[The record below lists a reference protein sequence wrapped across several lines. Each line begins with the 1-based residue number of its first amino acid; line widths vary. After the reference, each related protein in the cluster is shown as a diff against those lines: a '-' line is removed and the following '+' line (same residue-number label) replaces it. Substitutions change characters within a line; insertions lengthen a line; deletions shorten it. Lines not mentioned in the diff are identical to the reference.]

1 LKKTFVLDTNVLL
14 YDSESIFSFADNNI
28 VIPLIVLEELDQKKS
43 RQDEVGKNCRQTS
56 RHLDKLREKG
66 NLQKGV
72 DLPGAGTIKII
83 SKDQIDKFDDCFLG
97 DMDENKV
104 DNIII
109 AIAKNL
115 QDNLEEPVVLVT
127 KDINVRVVCD
137 VLDVNCEDYLKHR
150 VASDADT
157 LYSGVQ
163 RIDVDQ
169 QLVDNFYA
177 TKSLEVPESFKEKF
191 QLFSNQ
197 FLVLKDQNSGQQSI
211 ITRFKSW
218 DKPLVPLIGAKQS
231 WGLIPRN
238 KEQKFALDILF
249 DDNIKLVTLVGKA
262 GTGKTLLAISS
273 ALQQT
278 LEPNN
283 QKYRKVVISRP
294 VQPVGKDIGFLP
306 GTLEEKMDP
315 WIAPIKDNL
324 KFLFNNDSFTMD
336 MYLENEDIEI
346 EAITFIRGRS
356 IANAFIIIDEAQNL
370 TTHELKTIITRVGEN
385 TKIIL
390 TGDIDQIDNT
400 YVDSVSNG
408 LTYAIEKF
416 KEYPIAAHITLLKG
430 ERSELAS
437 LGAKI
442 L

>member
-14 YDSESIFSFADNNI
+14 YDSESIFSFDDNNI
-28 VIPLIVLEELDQKKS
+28 VIPLIVLEELDQKKN
-43 RQDEVGKNCRQTS
+43 RQDEIGKNS
-56 RHLDKLREKG
+56 RKSSRYLDELRDQG
-66 NLQKGV
+66 SLQKGV
-72 DLPGAGTIKII
+72 KLKSGGIIKVL
-83 SKDQIDKFDDCFLG
+83 SKDQIEGFDNVLLS
-97 DMDENKV
+97 DMDESKP
-104 DNIII
+104 DSIII
-109 AIAKNL
+109 ATAYSLQKNEK
-115 QDNLEEPVVLVT
+115 DPVILVT
-127 KDINVRVVCD
+127 KDINVRVTCD
-137 VLDVNCEDYLKHR
+137 VLGVQCEDYRKHR
-150 VASDADT
+150 VVSDAET

-163 RIDVDQ
+163 RIEVSQEIVDK
-169 QLVDNFYA
+169 FY
-177 TKSLEVPESFKEKF
+177 TTRKLEIDDTFKDHE
-191 QLFSNQ
+191 LYPNQ
-197 FLVLKDQNSGQQSI
+197 FLVLKDNNSGQQSI
-211 ITRFKSW
+211 ISRFKNW
-218 DKPLVPLIGAKQS
+218 NQPLTPLIETKQT

-249 DDNIKLVTLVGKA
+249 DDSIKLVTLVGKA

-278 LEPNN
+278 LEPTN
-283 QKYRKVVISRP
+283 KLYKKVVISRP

-324 KFLFNNDSFTMD
+324 KFLFSNDSFTMD
-336 MYLENEDIEI
+336 MYIERGEIEI

-356 IANAFIIIDEAQNL
+356 IADAIIIIDEAQNL

-416 KEYPIAAHITLLKG
+416 KDYPIAAHITLLKG
-430 ERSELAS
+430 ERSELAT

>member
-1 LKKTFVLDTNVLL
+1 MKKTFVLDTNVLL
-14 YDSESIFSFADNNI
+14 YDSESIFSFEDNNI

-56 RHLDKLREKG
+56 RYLDELREKG

-72 DLPGAGTIKII
+72 NLPKGGTIKII
-83 SKDQIDKFDDCFLG
+83 SKDQVDNFDDCFLG
-97 DMDENKV
+97 DMDKNKV

-115 QDNLEEPVVLVT
+115 QDNLEKPVVLVT

-137 VLDVNCEDYLKHR
+137 VLGVNCEDYRKHR
-150 VASDADT
+150 VVADSDT

-169 QLVDNFYA
+169 KFVDKFYE
-177 TKSLEVPESFKEKF
+177 TKSLEVPDEFKEKF
-191 QLFSNQ
+191 QLFPNQ
-197 FLVLKDQNSGQQSI
+197 FLVLKDQNSGQGSI
-211 ITRFKSW
+211 ITRFKNW
-218 DKPLVPLIGAKQS
+218 NKPLIPLIGIKQS

-278 LEPNN
+278 LEPSN
-283 QKYRKVVISRP
+283 QKYSKVVISRP

-336 MYLENEDIEI
+336 MYIEQENIEI

-416 KEYPIAAHITLLKG
+416 KEYPVAAHITLLKG
-430 ERSELAS
+430 ERSELAT

>member
-1 LKKTFVLDTNVLL
+1 MKKTFVLDTNVLL
-14 YDSESIFSFADNNI
+14 YDSECIFSFDDNNI
-28 VIPLIVLEELDQKKS
+28 VIPLIVLEELDQKKN
-43 RQDEVGKNCRQTS
+43 RQDEIGRNCRNSS
-56 RHLDKLREKG
+56 RYLDELREQG
-66 NLQKGV
+66 SLQEGV
-72 DLPGAGTIKII
+72 KLKSGGVLKIL
-83 SKDQIDKFDDCFLG
+83 SKDQIKDFDNIMPSE
-97 DMDENKV
+97 MDHEKP
-104 DNIII
+104 DSIII
-109 AIAKNL
+109 ATAKSL
-115 QDNLEEPVVLVT
+115 QNSEDHPVILVT
-127 KDINVRVVCD
+127 KDINVRVTCD
-137 VLDVNCEDYLKHR
+137 VLDVQCEDYRKHR
-150 VASDADT
+150 VVSNAET

-169 QLVDNFYA
+169 SLVDSFYA
-177 TKSLEVPESFKEKF
+177 SKSLEIPEEFDDYD
-191 QLFSNQ
+191 LYPNQ
-197 FLVLKDQNSGQQSI
+197 FLVLKDKAAGQQSI
-211 ITRFKSW
+211 ISRFK
-218 DKPLVPLIGAKQS
+218 DRKKPLTPLIESKPT
-231 WGLIPRN
+231 WGLSPRN

-249 DDNIKLVTLVGKA
+249 DDSIKLVTLVGKA

-278 LEPNN
+278 LEPTNK
-283 QKYRKVVISRP
+283 KYKKVVISRP

-324 KFLFNNDSFTMD
+324 KFLFNNDAFTMD
-336 MYLENEDIEI
+336 MYVENGEIEI

-356 IANAFIIIDEAQNL
+356 IANAIIIIDEAQNL
-370 TTHELKTIITRVGEN
+370 TTHELKTIITRVGED

-416 KEYPIAAHITLLKG
+416 KDHSIAAHITLLKG

>member
-1 LKKTFVLDTNVLL
+1 MKKTFVLDTNVLL
-14 YDSESIFSFADNNI
+14 YDSESIFSFEDNNI

-56 RHLDKLREKG
+56 RYLDELREKG

-72 DLPGAGTIKII
+72 NLPKGGTIKII
-83 SKDQIDKFDDCFLG
+83 SKDQVDNFDDCFLG
-97 DMDENKV
+97 DMDKNKV

-137 VLDVNCEDYLKHR
+137 VLGVNCEDYRKHR
-150 VASDADT
+150 VVADSDT

-169 QLVDNFYA
+169 KFVDKFYE
-177 TKSLEVPESFKEKF
+177 TKSLEVPDEFKEKF
-191 QLFSNQ
+191 QLFPNQ
-197 FLVLKDQNSGQQSI
+197 FLVLKDQNSGQGSI
-211 ITRFKSW
+211 ITRFKNW
-218 DKPLVPLIGAKQS
+218 NKPLIPLIGIKQS

-278 LEPNN
+278 LEPSN
-283 QKYRKVVISRP
+283 QKYSKVVISRP

-336 MYLENEDIEI
+336 MYIEQENIEI

-416 KEYPIAAHITLLKG
+416 KEYPVAAHITLLKG
-430 ERSELAS
+430 ERSELAT

>member
-14 YDSESIFSFADNNI
+14 YDAESIFSFEDNNI
-28 VIPLIVLEELDQKKS
+28 VIPLIVLEELDQKKN
-43 RQDEVGKNCRQTS
+43 RQDEIGKNCRKSS
-56 RHLDKLREKG
+56 RYLDELRAQG
-66 NLQKGV
+66 SLQEGV
-72 DLPGAGTIKII
+72 EIKSGGILRI
-83 SKDQIDKFDDCFLG
+83 LSKDQIKDFDDIMLS
-97 DMDENKV
+97 DMDPEKP
-104 DNIII
+104 DSIII
-109 AIAKNL
+109 ATAKSL
-115 QDNLEEPVVLVT
+115 QGASDHPVILVT
-127 KDINVRVVCD
+127 KDINVRVACD
-137 VLDVNCEDYLKHR
+137 VLGVQCEDYLKHR
-150 VASDADT
+150 VVSDADT
-157 LYSGVQ
+157 LYSGVK

-169 QLVDNFYA
+169 KTVDEFYA
-177 TKSLEVPESFKEKF
+177 TRKLEIPDSFKGYD
-191 QLFSNQ
+191 LYPNQ
-197 FLVLKDQNSGQQSI
+197 FLVLKDSNAGQQSI
-211 ITRFKSW
+211 ISRFKDSNS
-218 DKPLVPLIGAKQS
+218 PLTPLIETKPT

-249 DDNIKLVTLVGKA
+249 DDSIKLVTLVGKA

-278 LEPNN
+278 LEPTNK
-283 QKYRKVVISRP
+283 KYKKVVISRP

-324 KFLFNNDSFTMD
+324 KFLFNNDDFTLD
-336 MYLENEDIEI
+336 MYIENGEIEI

-356 IANAFIIIDEAQNL
+356 IANAIIIIDEAQNL
-370 TTHELKTIITRVGEN
+370 TTHELKTIITRVGED

-416 KEYPIAAHITLLKG
+416 KEHSIAAHITLLKG
-430 ERSELAS
+430 ERSKLAT

>member
-1 LKKTFVLDTNVLL
+1 MKKTFVLDTNVLL
-14 YDSESIFSFADNNI
+14 YDSESIFSFDDNNI
-28 VIPLIVLEELDQKKS
+28 VIPLIVLEELDQKKN
-43 RQDEVGKNCRQTS
+43 RQDEIGKNS
-56 RHLDKLREKG
+56 RKSSRYLDELRDQG
-66 NLQKGV
+66 SLQKGV
-72 DLPGAGTIKII
+72 KLKSGGIIKVL
-83 SKDQIDKFDDCFLG
+83 SKDQIEGFDNVLLS
-97 DMDENKV
+97 DMDESKP
-104 DNIII
+104 DSIII
-109 AIAKNL
+109 ATAYSLQKNEK
-115 QDNLEEPVVLVT
+115 DPVILVT
-127 KDINVRVVCD
+127 KDINVRVTCD
-137 VLDVNCEDYLKHR
+137 VLGVQCEDYRKHR
-150 VASDADT
+150 VVSDAET

-163 RIDVDQ
+163 RIEVSQ
-169 QLVDNFYA
+169 EIVNKFY
-177 TKSLEVPESFKEKF
+177 TTRKLEIDDTFKDHE
-191 QLFSNQ
+191 LYPNQ
-197 FLVLKDQNSGQQSI
+197 FLVLKDNNSGQQSI
-211 ITRFKSW
+211 ISRFKNW
-218 DKPLVPLIGAKQS
+218 NQPLTPLIETKQT

-249 DDNIKLVTLVGKA
+249 DDSIKLVTLVGKA

-278 LEPNN
+278 LEPTN
-283 QKYRKVVISRP
+283 KLYKKVVISRP

-324 KFLFNNDSFTMD
+324 KFLFSNDSFTMD
-336 MYLENEDIEI
+336 MYIERGEIEI

-356 IANAFIIIDEAQNL
+356 IADAIIIIDEAQNL

-416 KEYPIAAHITLLKG
+416 KDYPIAAHITLLKG
-430 ERSELAS
+430 ERSELAT

>member
-1 LKKTFVLDTNVLL
+1 MKKTFVLDTNVLL

>member
-14 YDSESIFSFADNNI
+14 YDSESIFSFDDNNI
-28 VIPLIVLEELDQKKS
+28 VIPLIVLEELDQKKN
-43 RQDEVGKNCRQTS
+43 RQDEIGKNS
-56 RHLDKLREKG
+56 RKSSRYLDELRDQG
-66 NLQKGV
+66 SLQKGV
-72 DLPGAGTIKII
+72 KLKSGGIIKVL
-83 SKDQIDKFDDCFLG
+83 SKDQIEGFDNVLLS
-97 DMDENKV
+97 DMDESKP
-104 DNIII
+104 DSIII
-109 AIAKNL
+109 ATAYSLQKNEK
-115 QDNLEEPVVLVT
+115 DPVILVT
-127 KDINVRVVCD
+127 KDINVRVTCD
-137 VLDVNCEDYLKHR
+137 VLGVQCEDYRKHR
-150 VASDADT
+150 VVSDAET

-163 RIDVDQ
+163 RIEVSQEIVDK
-169 QLVDNFYA
+169 FY
-177 TKSLEVPESFKEKF
+177 TTRKLEIDDTFKDHE
-191 QLFSNQ
+191 LY
-197 FLVLKDQNSGQQSI
+197 LVLKDNNSGQQSI
-211 ITRFKSW
+211 ISRFKNW
-218 DKPLVPLIGAKQS
+218 NQPLTPLIETKQT

-249 DDNIKLVTLVGKA
+249 DDSIKLVTLVGKA

-278 LEPNN
+278 LEPTN
-283 QKYRKVVISRP
+283 KLYKKVVISRP

-324 KFLFNNDSFTMD
+324 KFLFSNDSFTMD
-336 MYLENEDIEI
+336 MYIERGEIEI

-356 IANAFIIIDEAQNL
+356 IADAIIIIDEAQNL

-416 KEYPIAAHITLLKG
+416 KDYPIAAHITLLKG
-430 ERSELAS
+430 ERSELAT

>member
-1 LKKTFVLDTNVLL
+1 MKKTFVLDTNVLL
-14 YDSESIFSFADNNI
+14 YDAESIFSFDDNNI
-28 VIPLIVLEELDQKKS
+28 VIPLIVLEELDQKKN
-43 RQDEVGKNCRQTS
+43 RQDEVGKNCRKAS
-56 RHLDKLREKG
+56 RFLDELREIG
-66 NLQKGV
+66 NLQEGV
-72 DLPGAGTIKII
+72 NLSRGGTLKII
-83 SKDQIDKFDDCFLG
+83 SKDQIENFDDCFLG
-97 DMDENKV
+97 DMDKDKV

-109 AIAKNL
+109 AIARNL
-115 QDNLEEPVVLVT
+115 QNNEDNPVILVT

-137 VLDVNCEDYLKHR
+137 VLGIKCEDYKKHR
-150 VASDADT
+150 VVTNPET

-163 RIDVDQ
+163 RIDVTQD
-169 QLVDNFYA
+169 LVDNFYA
-177 TKSLEVPESFKEKF
+177 ERSLEIPESFKEKYD
-191 QLFSNQ
+191 LYPNQ

-211 ITRFKSW
+211 ITRFKDWSEPL
-218 DKPLVPLIGAKQS
+218 KPLNYKKQS

-249 DDNIKLVTLVGKA
+249 DNNINLVTLVGKA

-278 LEPNN
+278 LEPGN

-294 VQPVGKDIGFLP
+294 VQPVGKDIGYLP
-306 GTLEEKMDP
+306 GTMEEKMDP
-315 WIAPIKDNL
+315 WISPIKDNL
-324 KFLFNNDSFTMD
+324 KFLFDNDSFTMD
-336 MYLENEDIEI
+336 MYIDSGDIEI

-356 IANAFIIIDEAQNL
+356 IANAIMIIDEAQNL
-370 TTHELKTIITRVGEN
+370 TTHELKTIITRAGEN

-416 KEYPIAAHITLLKG
+416 KEHSIAAHITLLKG

>member
-1 LKKTFVLDTNVLL
+1 L
-14 YDSESIFSFADNNI
+14 YA
-28 VIPLIVLEELDQKKS
+28 
-43 RQDEVGKNCRQTS
+43 
-56 RHLDKLREKG
+56 
-66 NLQKGV
+66 
-72 DLPGAGTIKII
+72 
-83 SKDQIDKFDDCFLG
+83 
-97 DMDENKV
+97 
-104 DNIII
+104 
-109 AIAKNL
+109 
-115 QDNLEEPVVLVT
+115 
-127 KDINVRVVCD
+127 
-137 VLDVNCEDYLKHR
+137 
-150 VASDADT
+150 
-157 LYSGVQ
+157 GVQ

-169 QLVDNFYA
+169 SLVNSFYA
-177 TKSLEVPESFKEKF
+177 TKNLDIPEDFKDKYE
-191 QLFSNQ
+191 LFPNQ
-197 FLVLKDQNSGQQSI
+197 FLVLKDRQAGQQSI

-218 DKPLVPLIGAKQS
+218 ESSLTPLIGVKQS

-249 DDNIKLVTLVGKA
+249 DDKIKLVTLVGKA

-278 LEPNN
+278 LELDN

-306 GTLEEKMDP
+306 GTLEEKMAP

-336 MYLENEDIEI
+336 MYIERGEIEI

>member
-1 LKKTFVLDTNVLL
+1 MKKTFVLDTNVLL
-14 YDSESIFSFADNNI
+14 YDSESIFSFDDNNI
-28 VIPLIVLEELDQKKS
+28 VIPLIVLEELDQKKN
-43 RQDEVGKNCRQTS
+43 RQDEIGKNS
-56 RHLDKLREKG
+56 RKSSRYLDELRDQG
-66 NLQKGV
+66 SLQKGV
-72 DLPGAGTIKII
+72 KLKSGGIIKVL
-83 SKDQIDKFDDCFLG
+83 SKDQIEGFDNVLLS
-97 DMDENKV
+97 DMDESKP
-104 DNIII
+104 DSIII
-109 AIAKNL
+109 ATAYSLQKNEK
-115 QDNLEEPVVLVT
+115 DPVILVT
-127 KDINVRVVCD
+127 KDINVRVTCD
-137 VLDVNCEDYLKHR
+137 VLGVQCEDYRKHR
-150 VASDADT
+150 VVSDAET

-163 RIDVDQ
+163 RIEVSQEIVDK
-169 QLVDNFYA
+169 FY
-177 TKSLEVPESFKEKF
+177 TTRKLEIDDTFKDHE
-191 QLFSNQ
+191 LYPNQ
-197 FLVLKDQNSGQQSI
+197 FLVLKDNNSGQQSI
-211 ITRFKSW
+211 ISRFKNW
-218 DKPLVPLIGAKQS
+218 NQPLTPLIETKQT

-249 DDNIKLVTLVGKA
+249 DDSIKLVTLVGKA

-278 LEPNN
+278 LEPTN
-283 QKYRKVVISRP
+283 KLYKKVVISRP

-324 KFLFNNDSFTMD
+324 KFLFSNDSFTMD
-336 MYLENEDIEI
+336 MYIERGEIEI

-356 IANAFIIIDEAQNL
+356 IADAIIIIDEAQNL

-416 KEYPIAAHITLLKG
+416 KDYPIAAHITLLKG
-430 ERSELAS
+430 ERSELAT

>member
-1 LKKTFVLDTNVLL
+1 MV
-14 YDSESIFSFADNNI
+14 
-28 VIPLIVLEELDQKKS
+28 
-43 RQDEVGKNCRQTS
+43 
-56 RHLDKLREKG
+56 
-66 NLQKGV
+66 
-72 DLPGAGTIKII
+72 
-83 SKDQIDKFDDCFLG
+83 
-97 DMDENKV
+97 
-104 DNIII
+104 
-109 AIAKNL
+109 
-115 QDNLEEPVVLVT
+115 
-127 KDINVRVVCD
+127 
-137 VLDVNCEDYLKHR
+137 
-150 VASDADT
+150 SDAET

-163 RIDVDQ
+163 RIEVSQEIVDK
-169 QLVDNFYA
+169 FY
-177 TKSLEVPESFKEKF
+177 TTRKLEIDDTFKDHE
-191 QLFSNQ
+191 LYPNQ
-197 FLVLKDQNSGQQSI
+197 FLVLKDNNSGQQSI
-211 ITRFKSW
+211 ISRFKNW
-218 DKPLVPLIGAKQS
+218 NQPLTPLIETKQT

-249 DDNIKLVTLVGKA
+249 DDSIKLVTLVGKA

-278 LEPNN
+278 LEPTN
-283 QKYRKVVISRP
+283 KLYKKVVISRP

-324 KFLFNNDSFTMD
+324 KFLFSNDSFTMD
-336 MYLENEDIEI
+336 MYIERGEIEI

-356 IANAFIIIDEAQNL
+356 IADAIIIIDEAQNL

-416 KEYPIAAHITLLKG
+416 KDYPIAAHITLLKG
-430 ERSELAS
+430 ERSELAT

>member
-14 YDSESIFSFADNNI
+14 YDSESIFSFDDNNI
-28 VIPLIVLEELDQKKS
+28 VIPLIVLEELDQKKN
-43 RQDEVGKNCRQTS
+43 RQDEIGKNS
-56 RHLDKLREKG
+56 RKSSRYLDELRDQG
-66 NLQKGV
+66 SLQKGV
-72 DLPGAGTIKII
+72 KLKSGGIIKVL
-83 SKDQIDKFDDCFLG
+83 SKDQIEGFDNVLLS
-97 DMDENKV
+97 DMDESKP
-104 DNIII
+104 DSIII
-109 AIAKNL
+109 ATAYSLQKNEK
-115 QDNLEEPVVLVT
+115 DPVILVT
-127 KDINVRVVCD
+127 KDINVRVTCD
-137 VLDVNCEDYLKHR
+137 VLGVQCEDYRKHR
-150 VASDADT
+150 VVSDAET

-163 RIDVDQ
+163 RIEVSQ
-169 QLVDNFYA
+169 EIVNKFY
-177 TKSLEVPESFKEKF
+177 TTRKLEIDDTFKDHE
-191 QLFSNQ
+191 LYPNQ
-197 FLVLKDQNSGQQSI
+197 FLVLKDNNSGQQSI
-211 ITRFKSW
+211 ISRFKNW
-218 DKPLVPLIGAKQS
+218 NQPLTPLIETKQT

-249 DDNIKLVTLVGKA
+249 DDSIKLVTLVGKA

-278 LEPNN
+278 LEPTN
-283 QKYRKVVISRP
+283 KLYKKVVISRP

-324 KFLFNNDSFTMD
+324 KFLFSNDSFTMD
-336 MYLENEDIEI
+336 MYIERGEIEI

-356 IANAFIIIDEAQNL
+356 IADAIIIIDEAQNL

-416 KEYPIAAHITLLKG
+416 KDYPIAAHITLLKG
-430 ERSELAS
+430 ERSELAT

>member
-1 LKKTFVLDTNVLL
+1 MKKTFILDTNVLL
-14 YDSESIFSFADNNI
+14 YDSESIFSFKDNNI

-43 RQDEVGKNCRQTS
+43 RQDEVGKNCRQAS
-56 RHLDKLREKG
+56 RYLDDLREKG
-66 NLQKGV
+66 SIQKGV
-72 DLPGAGTIKII
+72 SLPSGGMLRII
-83 SKDQIDKFDDCFLG
+83 SKDQIKDFDDNFLG
-97 DMDENKV
+97 DMDRNKV

-109 AIAKNL
+109 AMAKSIQENTK
-115 QDNLEEPVVLVT
+115 DSVILVT

-137 VLDVNCEDYLKHR
+137 VLDVKCEDYRKHR
-150 VASDADT
+150 VVTDPDT
-157 LYSGVQ
+157 LYAGVQ

-169 QLVDNFYA
+169 SLVNSFYA
-177 TKSLEVPESFKEKF
+177 TKNLDIPEDFKDKYE
-191 QLFSNQ
+191 LFPNQ
-197 FLVLKDQNSGQQSI
+197 FLVLKDRQAGQQSI

-218 DKPLVPLIGAKQS
+218 ESSLTPLIGVKQS

-249 DDNIKLVTLVGKA
+249 DDKIKLVTLVGKA

-278 LEPNN
+278 LELDN

-306 GTLEEKMDP
+306 GTLEEKMAP

-336 MYLENEDIEI
+336 MYIERGEIEI